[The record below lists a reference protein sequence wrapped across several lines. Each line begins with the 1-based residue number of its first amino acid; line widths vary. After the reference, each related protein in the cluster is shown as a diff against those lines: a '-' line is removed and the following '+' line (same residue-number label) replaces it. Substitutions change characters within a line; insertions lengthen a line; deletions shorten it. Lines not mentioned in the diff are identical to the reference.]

1 MGAYTTPGF
10 LTHMFRQAEFCAAEG
25 YSMALVS
32 PYVANDA
39 SVTAVIIVPKR
50 HSVR

>member
-1 MGAYTTPGF
+1 MGEYTTPGF

-25 YSMALVS
+25 YSVAFVS

-39 SVTAVIIVPKR
+39 SVTAAINMPTQQIDR
-50 HSVR
+50 